1 MTSELHYLSIGES
14 SRAIAQGTLS
24 PVELCQ
30 AALARVEETN
40 SDLRAFLTITGDAAL
55 DAAKAA
61 ERAIHRGAPTSPL
74 HGVPYALKDV
84 YDTAGLL
91 TTCHSAITA
100 DRVPTTDAHCAA
112 RLREAGGILIGKLAT
127 HEFATGG
134 PSYDIPWPPA
144 RNPWRLDRFP
154 GGSSSGAAAAVAA
167 GLVPGAMG
175 SDTGG
180 SIRLP
185 AAYCGLVGLK
195 PTFGRVSKRGVMPLS
210 WTLDNCGPLTWTV
223 EDAAILLQIIAG
235 HDPLDPGSNNSDVP
249 NFSAGLG
256 KSVKG
261 MRIGIARGLYEGSE
275 HTASD
280 VIEAMDQTYAV
291 LRDLGAELV
300 EVELPSLETYQACY
314 RTIVMSEAFALHEQT
329 LRTRASEYGSSFRYR
344 ILPGALID
352 ASDYV
357 SALRMQR
364 DLRQQTLNAFAS
376 VDVLISAT
384 TGTAAPVQ
392 HRMSTES
399 GFRIPPLTIPFNIA
413 QCPAI
418 SLCNGFS
425 KDGLPL
431 SMQIA
436 GPPFEEAR
444 ILQVAA
450 AYEHNTQWR
459 ASRPQLLRAE
469 EQEVALSENYD
480 RVAHDAPYAILARRR
495 GLALDEQA
503 LSELSSAMAA
513 TDDLIEHVRLE
524 RTYLDEPGPTFSVVA
539 AAEADR

>member
-1 MTSELHYLSIGES
+1 
-14 SRAIAQGTLS
+14 
-24 PVELCQ
+24 
-30 AALARVEETN
+30 
-40 SDLRAFLTITGDAAL
+40 
-55 DAAKAA
+55 
-61 ERAIHRGAPTSPL
+61 
-74 HGVPYALKDV
+74 
-84 YDTAGLL
+84 
-91 TTCHSAITA
+91 
-100 DRVPTTDAHCAA
+100 
-112 RLREAGGILIGKLAT
+112 LREAGGILIGKLAT